1 MSTSA
6 ETVNA
11 VGKDCVNRWC
21 KSPGTGTAAGKIS
34 EAQALALALRTEQNM
49 AKTGQPA
56 PQSRAVQ
63 CRAEQSSAEQSRA
76 VQSRA
81 VQSRAEQSRAV
92 QSRAVQSRAEQ
103 CRAVQSRA
111 EQCRA
116 EQRRAEAHFSPRRKK
131 KWAGPD
137 WPRRISLHVR
147 AQE

>member
-1 MSTSA
+1 MKAPHERRLLQTVMSTSA

-81 VQSRAEQSRAV
+81 VQSRAEQS
-92 QSRAVQSRAEQ
+92 
-103 CRAVQSRA
+103 
-111 EQCRA
+111 
-116 EQRRAEAHFSPRRKK
+116 
-131 KWAGPD
+131 
-137 WPRRISLHVR
+137 
-147 AQE
+147 